1 MTATKPARIARVARV
16 AETLFADWIKVN
28 TYGSDDD
35 GSYEVMADSP
45 TSVRWTRIGEPT
57 RTYRVW
63 VASGVAVGCDC
74 RGSKRWDR
82 CCHRTLTTGLIARGK
97 FTMPTDA
104 VSDATV
110 YADVPSGWLGQT
122 EWD

>member
-1 MTATKPARIARVARV
+1 MTATKPARIARV

-35 GSYEVMADSP
+35 GSYEVMGESP

-57 RTYRVW
+57 RTYRVR
-63 VASGVAVGCDC
+63 VAGGVAVGCDC
-74 RGSKRWDR
+74 RGSKRWGR
-82 CCHRTLTTGLIARGK
+82 CCHQTLTTGLIARGK

-104 VSDATV
+104 DVTV
-110 YADVPSGWLGQT
+110 YADAPAGWMDQT